1 MIKAASFKH
10 VALYAPLGL
19 LLLALPM
26 VIPSGYV
33 IRVINTT
40 MLYSIIAIG
49 VNLIGGY
56 GGQLAMGHACYVGI
70 GAYAQAILIVHHG
83 WPFLP
88 SFFTALLF
96 ATLYGLITGIICL
109 GRIKGDYL
117 MIVTMGVSEITR
129 IVFQNWGSLT
139 GGPMGI
145 PQIPSIRVFGFVFKN
160 NTRYYYLFLGFLILT
175 IIIVRRMIKSR
186 FGRAI
191 IAIRDDEIAARA
203 MGINT
208 VRHKIITFTISTGF
222 AGLAGILLAHY
233 IRFVGPM
240 QYNLD
245 EGLLYFQMII
255 IGGLGSIS
263 GSILGAAILVLIPE
277 LFRGVYEYR
286 LIIYGLA
293 MILMMIV
300 KPEGLLG
307 NAGPN
312 HILVRF
318 SRDFKNALGLGG
330 RKAGSEGTRR

>member
-1 MIKAASFKH
+1 MTTAAIKRSAPY
-10 VALYAPLGL
+10 ALLGV
-19 LLLALPM
+19 LLLALP
-26 VIPSGYV
+26 VIIPSGYV
-33 IRVINTT
+33 VRVINTT
-40 MLYSIIAIG
+40 MLYSIVAIG

-70 GAYAQAILIVHHG
+70 GAYTQAILTVHHG

-96 ATLYGLITGIICL
+96 TTLYGLITGIICL

-129 IVFQNWGSLT
+129 IVFQNWVSLT

-145 PQIPSIRVFGFVFKN
+145 PQVPSIRVFGFVFKN

-175 IIIVRRMIKSR
+175 IIVVRRIVKSR
-186 FGRAI
+186 FGRAV
-191 IAIRDDEIAARA
+191 IAIRDDEVAARA

-222 AGLAGILLAHY
+222 AGLAGIFLAHY
-233 IRFVGPM
+233 TRFVGPM

-255 IGGLGSIS
+255 IGGLGSVS

-277 LFRGVYEYR
+277 LFRSVYEYR
-286 LIIYGLA
+286 LIVYGSA

-318 SRDFKNALGLGG
+318 SRNLKNALSLGG
-330 RKAGSEGTRR
+330 GRAGSGGTNR